1 MSTINS
7 STYTAQTAASARSG
21 SMVGTAEL
29 TSGKLSFLQVTVSKG
44 AGALSAADLIN
55 LAYVPSGMT
64 VIPGLITITTTVTGG
79 AGTFKIGTTADDDA
93 ITGTVAAVANTVG
106 TAVLNT
112 SVASVAFT
120 ARTLLVAKQVGA
132 LAANA
137 VYTINIPMVNSN

>member
-1 MSTINS
+1 
-7 STYTAQTAASARSG
+7 
-21 SMVGTAEL
+21 MVGTAEL

-79 AGTFKIGTTADDDA
+79 AGTFKIGTAADDDA

-120 ARTLLVAKQVGA
+120 ARTLLVATQVGA